1 MLHEWGPRLQRGN
14 ALVLQLQVQARN
26 WLAFRDGFQ
35 LELVVLAVADGD
47 RLLGVQVVFA
57 FLLQP
62 SGTCLLT

>member
-1 MLHEWGPRLQRGN
+1 VLHEWGPRLQRGN
-14 ALVLQLQVQARN
+14 ALVLQLKVQARN
-26 WLAFRDGFQ
+26 WLAFCDGFQ

>member
-14 ALVLQLQVQARN
+14 ALVLQLKVQARN

-47 RLLGVQVVFA
+47 RLLGVQVVLA

>member
-1 MLHEWGPRLQRGN
+1 
-14 ALVLQLQVQARN
+14 VLQLKVQARN

-62 SGTCLLT
+62 GGTCLLT

>member
-1 MLHEWGPRLQRGN
+1 
-14 ALVLQLQVQARN
+14 VLQLKVQARN
-26 WLAFRDGFQ
+26 WLAFCDGFQ

-62 SGTCLLT
+62 GGTCLLT